1 MKLTRVVAI
10 LGPTAAGKTELAA
23 ELAARLGAEVVSV
36 DSRQVY
42 RRLDIGTAKP
52 DAETRARVPHHLLDL
67 VEPDEPFDAAIYA
80 RLGRGAIGEIAGR
93 GRPIVLC
100 GGSGLYFRGLTEAL
114 FAGPAPDPDVRREL
128 DAELARLGPIAMH
141 AELRR
146 VDPRAAERI
155 TPRDAARIRRAL
167 EVVRQTGRPIS
178 EWQAGHGFS
187 DRPYEVLVLV
197 LSPPVAE
204 LDRRIAD
211 RAAAMWRRGLVDE
224 TSQVLAAGFDGRCK
238 PLAAI
243 GYREAQEHLRGA
255 LAPDEAIAAITLATR
270 RYAKRQRTWFRRI
283 QGARWLSGGEP
294 ADAVVVAAAEFLA
307 SAPSREAS
315 RG

>member
-1 MKLTRVVAI
+1 MRVVAL

-23 ELAARLGAEVVSV
+23 ELAVRLGGEVVSV

-52 DAETRARVPHHLLDL
+52 DAATRARVPHHLLDL
-67 VEPDEPFDAAIYA
+67 VEPDEPFDAATYA
-80 RLGRGAIGEIAGR
+80 RLGRSAIAAMADR
-93 GRPIVLC
+93 GRPVVLC
-100 GGSGLYFRGLTEAL
+100 GGSGLYFRVLTEGL
-114 FAGPAPDPDVRREL
+114 FAGPAPDPEVRREL
-128 DAELARLGPIAMH
+128 DAELERAGAIAMH

-155 TPRDAARIRRAL
+155 APRDAVRIRRAL

-178 EWQAGHGFS
+178 EWQEGHGFT
-187 DRPYEVLVLV
+187 DRPYEVLVFV
-197 LSPPVAE
+197 LSPAVAE
-204 LDRRIAD
+204 LDRRISD
-211 RAAAMWRRGLVDE
+211 RAAAMWRRGLVEE
-224 TSQVLAAGFDGRCK
+224 TRQVLAAGFDGSCK

-243 GYREAQEHLRGA
+243 GYREAQEHLRGT

-283 QGARWLSGGEP
+283 EGARWLTGREP
-294 ADAVVVAAAEFLA
+294 ADALVAASAEFLA
-307 SAPSREAS
+307 SAAAPREDSRA
-315 RG
+315 